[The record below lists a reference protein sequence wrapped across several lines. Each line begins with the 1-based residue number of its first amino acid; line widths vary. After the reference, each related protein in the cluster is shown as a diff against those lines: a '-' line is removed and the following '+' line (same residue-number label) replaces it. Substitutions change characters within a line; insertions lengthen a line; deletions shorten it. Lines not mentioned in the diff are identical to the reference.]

1 MPTTMAE
8 RLALTETGLLALL
21 QLASP
26 SLPVGA
32 YSYSQGLEAALAEG
46 LPGEPDAIAGW
57 IRDHLE
63 LVVARAEGP
72 VLVRLRRVWAAG
84 DRDAVARWNEFFLA
98 SRESA
103 ELRAETLQMGHSAAR
118 LLAQLSAAAEAEL
131 RCLAGLP
138 PTFPAAFALG
148 AVAWEVPGRPMLLGY
163 LWAWAENQVLAA
175 LKAAPVGQAAG
186 QAMLRDLAARI
197 PNCAARA
204 AALAD
209 DDIAGFAPG
218 LAIASARHE
227 TLANRIFRS

>member
-1 MPTTMAE
+1 MTE

-32 YSYSQGLEAALAEG
+32 YSYSQGLEAALADR
-46 LPGEPDAIAGW
+46 LPADPQSIGAW

-63 LVVARAEGP
+63 LVVARNEAP
-72 VLVRLRRVWAAG
+72 VLARLRRAWVAD
-84 DRDAVARWNEFFLA
+84 DRQAVARWNEFFLA

-118 LLAQLSAAAEAEL
+118 LLAQLGTADAKKLEF
-131 RCLAGLP
+131 LAGLP
-138 PTFPAAFALG
+138 PTFPASFALG
-148 AVAWEVPGRPMLLGY
+148 VVAWNVPERAALLGY

-186 QAMLRDLAARI
+186 QAMLRELAACI
-197 PNCAARA
+197 PECAAHA
-204 AALAD
+204 GAVAD

-218 LAIASARHE
+218 LALASCRHE

>member
-1 MPTTMAE
+1 MTDP
-8 RLALTETGLLALL
+8 LALTETGLLALL

-32 YSYSQGLEAALAEG
+32 YSYSQGLEAALADG
-46 LPGEPDAIAGW
+46 LPDEPEPIAVW

-63 LVVARAEGP
+63 LVVARAEAP
-72 VLVRLRRVWAAG
+72 VLARLRRAWAAD
-84 DRDAVARWNEFFLA
+84 DRHAVARWSEFFLA

-118 LLAQLSAAAEAEL
+118 LLAQLGAADEARLEY
-131 RCLAGLP
+131 LAQLP

-148 AVAWEVPGRPMLLGY
+148 AVAWEVPERPMLLGY
-163 LWAWAENQVLAA
+163 LWTWAENQVLAA

-186 QAMLRDLAARI
+186 QAMLRALAARI
-197 PNCAARA
+197 PECAAHA
-204 AALAD
+204 AAVAD

-218 LAIASARHE
+218 LAIASCRHE